1 MFDTIGTALKIE
13 RFIKKQD
20 RKTKLLWVEKPE
32 NLKLRV
38 SKKMDKEL
46 ILFPFDVL
54 KVERESKKMD
64 WKKIKNG
71 FDPFADIPIPPKK
84 GS

>member
-1 MFDTIGTALKIE
+1 MKNQG
-13 RFIKKQD
+13 

-32 NLKLRV
+32 NLKLRI
-38 SKKMDKEL
+38 SKNIDKEL

-71 FDPFADIPIPPKK
+71 FDPFVDIPISPKK